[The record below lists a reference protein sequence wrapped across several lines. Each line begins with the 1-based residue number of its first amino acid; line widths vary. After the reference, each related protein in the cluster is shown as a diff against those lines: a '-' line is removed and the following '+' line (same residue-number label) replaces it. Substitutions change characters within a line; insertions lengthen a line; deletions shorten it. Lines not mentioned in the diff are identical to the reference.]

1 MCAKNHCSE
10 FVLVQKSGI
19 LNMFDFLVLVETADL
34 SLNFDVNYAVAHPV
48 MHRGNTG

>member
-1 MCAKNHCSE
+1 MCAKKHCSE

-48 MHRGNTG
+48 IYRG